1 MIFKGFPYIFK
12 CKTLIPYCG
21 HIVTLGVMIWTNLN
35 LHYIRK
41 LSYKFQLFWPSGS
54 WEEDFKTR
62 GPWATSLTWVTL
74 ALAQQ
79 WWFRKEFSSFLKTD
93 PVVLE
98 KNILCKTLIP
108 CCGLALPPGG
118 MIWSNLDLL
127 YIRKLL
133 GKYCFFWS
141 KGSWEDDF

>member
-1 MIFKGFPYIFK
+1 MCDLDQQSWFLNA
-12 CKTLIPYCG
+12 THRHVVLIIYAKSDDKWGSYSPDTKSG
-21 HIVTLGVMIWTNLN
+21 RHTDWLTDGLTNIHGTAIVTTISSF
-35 LHYIRK
+35 RK
-41 LSYKFQLFWPSGS
+41 RAQQ
-54 WEEDFKTR
+54 TR

-118 MIWSNLDLL
+118 MIWSNLILL
-127 YIRKLL
+127 YIRKL
-133 GKYCFFWS
+133 
-141 KGSWEDDF
+141 